1 MALTKTGIAYLGQS
15 LNSSGDISNLVASI
29 EELNLKVIPARVTD
43 IVLDETN
50 KEKFQK
56 YGGWNSIGT
65 INFELVNTP
74 ESKDVA
80 KPIAKPL
87 FPQFKSFPL
96 VNEIVLLFYLPDSDM
111 GIQDTS
117 KVYYYLNAISIWNHP
132 HHNAYPN
139 IFDGVE
145 DEEQKRD
152 YQAIESGSIRR
163 VTDESTEINLQ
174 GDNPTGGTFIER
186 SNIHPVLP
194 FVGDNIFEGRF
205 GNSIRLGSTA
215 RSKGLYKN
223 NWSEIGEEGNPI
235 TILRNGQPADAGD
248 EGWIPIVDNINRD
261 LSSIYL
267 TSNQQIPIK
276 ASSTNYTGLEEGK
289 APTLPNAYKGA
300 QIILNSERVLLNSTE
315 DSILLSA
322 KKVVSL
328 SANDGIGLS
337 TSGSLNIESG
347 EVKLGGSEAEQPL
360 ILGETFLTEFGKLIT
375 NLATVC
381 EALTNETSLDITPD
395 SAAILKE
402 VITGEEGI
410 LNQMENFKSKIVKT
424 L

>member
-1 MALTKTGIAYLGQS
+1 MALTKTGLAYLGQS
-15 LNSSGDISNLVASI
+15 LNSGGDISNLVASI

-56 YGGWNSIGT
+56 YGGWNGIGT

-74 ESKDVA
+74 ESKDIA

-87 FPQFKSFPL
+87 FPQIKSFPL
-96 VNEIVLLFYLPDSDM
+96 VNEIVLLFYLPDSDI
-111 GIQDTS
+111 GVQDTS

-139 IFDGVE
+139 IFDGVA
-145 DEEQKRD
+145 DEAQKQD
-152 YQAIESGSIRR
+152 YQAIEGGSVRR
-163 VTDESTEINLQ
+163 VEDKSTEINLQ

-205 GNSIRLGSTA
+205 GNSIRLGATA

-223 NWSEIGEEGNPI
+223 NWSESGEEGNPI
-235 TILRNGQPADAGD
+235 TILRNGQPIDSSD
-248 EGWIPIVDNINRD
+248 EGWLPIVENINND

-267 TSNQQIPIK
+267 TSNQLIPIK
-276 ASSTNYTGLEEGK
+276 ASSTNYTGISDENIPEF
-289 APTLPNAYKGA
+289 PNQYKGN
-300 QIILNSERVLLNSTE
+300 QVILNSGRVLLNSTT
-315 DSILLSA
+315 DSILLSS
-322 KKVVSL
+322 KKVISL
-328 SANDGIGLS
+328 SAKSDIGIA
-337 TSGSLNIESG
+337 TSGSIALESG
-347 EVKLGGSEAEQPL
+347 ELKLGGSNAEQPAV
-360 ILGETFLTEFGKLIT
+360 LGDIFLDRLSGVMAGLQAVI
-375 NLATVC
+375 
-381 EALTNETSLDITPD
+381 TSLSQEPSLVLTPAPATALIETINQFQ
-395 SAAILKE
+395 AA
-402 VITGEEGI
+402 
-410 LNQMENFKSKIVKT
+410 MDDFKSKTVKI